1 MLLTHFFLNKYKKVV
16 VQSNLQV
23 YQALMLNTRFSGTTM
38 YPFTIIWMAGF
49 KVRIIVANLAP
60 MLRLLK
66 SGKLYKND
74 RSNNKL

>member
-16 VQSNLQV
+16 AQSNLQV
-23 YQALMLNTRFSGTTM
+23 YQVQMLNTRFSGTTM
-38 YPFTIIWMAGF
+38 YPFTIIWMVGF
-49 KVRIIVANLAP
+49 KDRIIVASLDP
-60 MLRLLK
+60 MLRSLK